1 MEKNQTKTEELCD
14 VIRLL
19 KEKHPNKN
27 LTEIIWVLNQWKF
40 PGRDI
45 TKMND
50 DEIIAIG
57 KAYAS

>member
-1 MEKNQTKTEELCD
+1 MENNISKIEELCE

-19 KEKHPNKN
+19 KEKHPTKN
-27 LTEIIWVLNQWKF
+27 ITEIIWVLNQWKF

-50 DEIIAIG
+50 DEIISIG
-57 KAYAS
+57 KIYAS

>member
-1 MEKNQTKTEELCD
+1 MEKNQNKTEELYN
-14 VIRLL
+14 VIKLL

-45 TKMND
+45 TKMTD